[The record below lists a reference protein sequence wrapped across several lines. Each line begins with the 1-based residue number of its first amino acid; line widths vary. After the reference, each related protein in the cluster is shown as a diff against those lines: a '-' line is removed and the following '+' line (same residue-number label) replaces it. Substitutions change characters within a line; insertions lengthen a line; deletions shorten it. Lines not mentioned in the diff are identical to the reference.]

1 MVQKL
6 ISVIFYLTKNYMKIF
21 QFIKFRINIQQ
32 VQKPLRIRFDK
43 VDEFIIALDG
53 KIKHLIL
60 FEYGLFDKICDKIKY
75 VISKKVVI
83 QIALMIIL

>member
-1 MVQKL
+1 
-6 ISVIFYLTKNYMKIF
+6 MKIF

-60 FEYGLFDKICDKIKY
+60 FGYGLFDKICDKIKY
-75 VISKKVVI
+75 FISKKVVI
-83 QIALMIIL
+83 QIVLMIIL

>member
-1 MVQKL
+1 
-6 ISVIFYLTKNYMKIF
+6 MKIF
-21 QFIKFRINIQQ
+21 QFIKFRINNQQ

-83 QIALMIIL
+83 QIVLMIIL

>member
-1 MVQKL
+1 
-6 ISVIFYLTKNYMKIF
+6 MKIF
-21 QFIKFRINIQQ
+21 QFIKFRINIQK

>member
-1 MVQKL
+1 
-6 ISVIFYLTKNYMKIF
+6 MKIF